1 MKYCRATC
9 ELSVCSDSLITNLIV
24 YDRSMMVRNLVRL
37 CEMLGGRYPNLA
49 NSRQIVTEP
58 FLSVFYFLKGMSAAT
73 SSHIKIT

>member
-1 MKYCRATC
+1 
-9 ELSVCSDSLITNLIV
+9 
-24 YDRSMMVRNLVRL
+24 MVRNLVRL